1 MWVCV
6 LVRNARCAFSVGGC
20 QIGGG
25 GLDTHWP
32 LGAVCVVSLHHRA
45 MFTSRVCECMVGR
58 TEATTGGLDVARD
71 DLEGSARVKEGIHV
85 EQESER
91 LEKGGVCVC
100 VCLCVAKG
108 YGCVHVCIDM

>member
-71 DLEGSARVKEGIHV
+71 DLEGSARVKEGIQFSPNQCSTTMFV
-85 EQESER
+85 IM
-91 LEKGGVCVC
+91 LCVCVC
-100 VCLCVAKG
+100 VCMCV
-108 YGCVHVCIDM
+108 CV